1 MQELNRE
8 IRDRFPGR
16 LTIAEDLQ
24 RNPQLTQD
32 SRQGGAGFGSQW
44 DPALG
49 CALRAAVVAPY
60 DEHRRLHPVKDALC
74 SRFNHDAFQRIIY
87 TESHDDVACGSG
99 KARLAQE
106 INPWDPAGWHA
117 QKRSTLAAGV
127 LLTAPGI
134 PMLFQGQEFVESRS
148 FSDTVPLDWDRCERH
163 RGIVH
168 LYRDLIA
175 LRLNRAGVTRGLC
188 GQHVNVHHVNEGGR
202 VLAYHRWERGGARDD
217 VVVVANFSHCGYHN
231 YVVGLPRGGRW
242 RLRFNS
248 DWQGYSGL
256 FCGTFSG
263 DCNAVSGRHD
273 EMPSHGALAIGPYS
287 VLVLSQDG

>member
-1 MQELNRE
+1 M
-8 IRDRFPGR
+8 
-16 LTIAEDLQ
+16 
-24 RNPQLTQD
+24 
-32 SRQGGAGFGSQW
+32 
-44 DPALG
+44 
-49 CALRAAVVAPY
+49 VAPY
-60 DEHRRLHPVKDALC
+60 DEYRRLHPVKDALC

-148 FSDTVPLDWDRCERH
+148 FSDTVPLDWNRCERH

-202 VLAYHRWERGGARDD
+202 VLAYHRWERGGAR
-217 VVVVANFSHCGYHN
+217 
-231 YVVGLPRGGRW
+231 
-242 RLRFNS
+242 
-248 DWQGYSGL
+248 
-256 FCGTFSG
+256 
-263 DCNAVSGRHD
+263 
-273 EMPSHGALAIGPYS
+273 
-287 VLVLSQDG
+287 